1 MPTEVVV
8 LLADLSLERAVCL
21 ALMLCGL
28 PASLTLLALSDA
40 PLLPE
45 RVRTS
50 AAYELTALRVFQ
62 VRDRAHLV
70 LVAAGLLVLQG
81 CDRSRDLLVKWLLAA
96 ARRIAPKGA
105 GR

>member
-1 MPTEVVV
+1 MPAEVVV

-28 PASLTLLALSDA
+28 PASLLLLALSEG
-40 PLLPE
+40 PLLPA
-45 RVRTS
+45 RVRQS

-62 VRDRAHLV
+62 ARDRAHLT
-70 LVAAGLLVLQG
+70 LVTAGLIVLRVR
-81 CDRSRDLLVKWLLAA
+81 DRSRDLLVKGLLVA
-96 ARRIAPKGA
+96 ARHIAPKGA